1 MVEKKSVP
9 KKKSAVKKKATIVQK
24 KKSPVKKAAT
34 SKVKKTVTKK
44 VTKKPAVKSKPKVS
58 SVKKTVTTKA
68 KTSAAKPKATTTK
81 PSAVKTKVTKS
92 IAREPVKKSLKSAIA
107 DVKIDVKTKKGSKPQ
122 NEKVVKVIDN
132 LSLTKELNYV
142 TTVPGVFRKV
152 PSVQRSAG
160 TPVHK
165 NLPITGILNYIKGI
179 F

>member
-1 MVEKKSVP
+1 M
-9 KKKSAVKKKATIVQK
+9 QK
-24 KKSPVKKAAT
+24 KKSPVKKTAT
-34 SKVKKTVTKK
+34 SKVKKPVAKK
-44 VTKKPAVKSKPKVS
+44 VTKKPVVKSKPKVS

-68 KTSAAKPKATTTK
+68 KTSTKAKISAAKPN
-81 PSAVKTKVTKS
+81 AVKTKATKS
-92 IAREPVKKSLKSAIA
+92 IVRKPVKKSLESAIA

-152 PSVQRSAG
+152 PSVQRSAP

-165 NLPITGILNYIKGI
+165 ELPIAGILNYIKGI